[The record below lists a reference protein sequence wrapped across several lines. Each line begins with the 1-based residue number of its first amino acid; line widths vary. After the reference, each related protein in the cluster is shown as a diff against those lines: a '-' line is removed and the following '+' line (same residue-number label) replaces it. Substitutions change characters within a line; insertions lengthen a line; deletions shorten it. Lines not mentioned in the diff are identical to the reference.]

1 MRRPG
6 FTQQMIGL
14 LLILVGLGILVMN
27 LFRVRLVGPLVL
39 ALVGVAFLAGY
50 FSRRLYGLL
59 IPGCLLLGL
68 ALGIAGESVLKAGLT
83 VLGLGLGFLAIYG
96 IDLLY
101 RRSTHWWPLIPGG
114 ILVLVGLTQLPG
126 LDILPSIIWPLVLI
140 VAGFLLLANAL
151 GWFKRR
157 A

>member
-1 MRRPG
+1 MRRLG
-6 FTQQMIGL
+6 FTQQLIGL

-27 LFRVRLVGPLVL
+27 LFRVRLVGPLIL
-39 ALVGVAFLAGY
+39 ALVGAAFLAGY
-50 FSRRLYGLL
+50 FFRRLYGLL

-68 ALGIAGESVLKAGLT
+68 ALGIAGGSVLKASLT

-96 IDLLY
+96 IDLLC

-126 LDILPSIIWPLVLI
+126 MDILPSIIWPLVLI
-140 VAGFLLLANAL
+140 VAGLLLLANAL